1 MLERRYLWRRVSP
14 LQAGR
19 QREPSWEQRRI
30 KKNTVQEAKEVF
42 KSGDKEKAAT
52 SLQEAAD
59 LLKELIEVQTEI
71 LEQKQAISE
80 IIQ

>member
-19 QREPSWEQRRI
+19 QREPRRI

-59 LLKELIEVQTEI
+59 LLKELIEVQSEI